1 MYICRTQPILVK
13 QCPYRLHVDPNPLVK
28 QSPCMSFVYIYKI
41 YKSVK
46 HYIFIAAAHIRIH
59 TNFVMSD

>member
-1 MYICRTQPILVK
+1 MSNPTYISETMPIPFTCRPQPISETK
-13 QCPYRLHVDPNPLVK
+13 PMHVV
-28 QSPCMSFVYIYKI
+28 CIYIYMI